1 MFFTQGE
8 VLMGKVTGENI
19 TARSFTVLIFAMGW
33 ALCGRPQLEYEQESV
48 MPLLS
53 RSPLNV

>member
-1 MFFTQGE
+1 
-8 VLMGKVTGENI
+8 MGKVTGENI